1 MQKERVAAE
10 KTGQQQAAYP
20 PQLAN
25 LSTATRDSESEGWR
39 FLVPCHPALIGKS
52 HFSTQPRLTSCAQ
65 VLPVS
70 NGALTWVNACIRVHA
85 DMHEVIHPHMHTCI
99 CTNSC
104 AYTYVHVHV
113 HSHVDIHVY
122 KVPCVQAHTHACT
135 NTHTNSSALK
145 PCLVA
150 TPANRRVS

>member
-1 MQKERVAAE
+1 MQRERVAAE

-25 LSTATRDSESEGWR
+25 LSTVMRDSESEGRR

-52 HFSTQPRLTSCAQ
+52 HFSTQPRHTSCAQ

-70 NGALTWVNACIRVHA
+70 NRALTWVNACIRIHA
-85 DMHEVIHPHMHTCI
+85 YMHEVIHPHMHTD
-99 CTNSC
+99 SC
-104 AYTYVHVHV
+104 AYSYVHVHV
-113 HSHVDIHVY
+113 HSHMYIHVY

-145 PCLVA
+145 PCVVA
-150 TPANRRVS
+150 TLSNRRVS